1 MSFKGI
7 DHVVVRVKDSESAI
21 KNYNVILGLE
31 PTRAHSDAL
40 QADQAFYH
48 FDNGTFLELIMPTDE
63 ASAISGPLAK
73 LGDGVHTVAFAVDD
87 RAKTSEQLS
96 EQGVRVIGGTFV
108 HPGDAN
114 GLLVQLSSD

>member
-1 MSFKGI
+1 
-7 DHVVVRVKDSESAI
+7 
-21 KNYNVILGLE
+21 
-31 PTRAHSDAL
+31 
-40 QADQAFYH
+40 
-48 FDNGTFLELIMPTDE
+48 MPTDE